1 MHSCF
6 LQLLEVLWQTCIIL
20 FVIGKIQ
27 ATFHVVDV
35 KMLDILNILKANVDL
50 FYTENQY
57 V

>member
-6 LQLLEVLWQTCIIL
+6 PQLLEVLWQTCKIL
-20 FVIGKIQ
+20 FVISKIQ